1 MHIVAANTDH
11 FSNPKKYYGIQL
23 QDLFHIEELFSLHY
37 FEYMSTFSFPGES
50 HDFWEFVCVDKGEV
64 EIGAGPL
71 THTLRRGEIAF
82 HYPGEFHWVKA
93 NGKIAPNLIVIS
105 FSCTDPAMEFFR
117 GKILHLEE
125 TERRLLASRIFP
137 SLLLKEESIICNVAI
152 P

>member
-64 EIGAGPL
+64 EIGAASSYPYSQ
-71 THTLRRGEIAF
+71 TRRNRF
-82 HYPGEFHWVKA
+82 SLPG
-93 NGKIAPNLIVIS
+93 
-105 FSCTDPAMEFFR
+105 
-117 GKILHLEE
+117 
-125 TERRLLASRIFP
+125 
-137 SLLLKEESIICNVAI
+137 
-152 P
+152 